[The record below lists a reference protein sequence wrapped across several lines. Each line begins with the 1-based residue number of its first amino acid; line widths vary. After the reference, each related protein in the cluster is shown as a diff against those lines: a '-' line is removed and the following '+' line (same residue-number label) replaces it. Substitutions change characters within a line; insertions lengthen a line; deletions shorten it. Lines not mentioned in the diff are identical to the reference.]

1 MVSISPL
8 KKRRRPDAS
17 APTGG
22 RRHSLATPD
31 IVFARIDNRLVLGQV
46 GAAWVG
52 SIPNCNLIVVANDDA
67 AADPMQ
73 QSLMKLT
80 ADSARVGIRFF
91 TIQKTIDV
99 IGKASARQH
108 IFIVAKTPADMRKL
122 VEGGVPIKEVNIGNL
137 HASADKRVFH
147 AQHVY
152 VDDPDLADLKAIQD
166 HGTTVYIQLMP
177 TGRKVEDLDL

>member
-31 IVFARIDNRLVLGQV
+31 IVFARIDNRLVHGQV

-91 TIQKTIDV
+91 TIQKTIAV

-122 VEGGVPIKEVNIGNL
+122 VEGGVPIKEVNIGNM

-147 AQHVY
+147 DQHVY
-152 VDDPDLADLKAIQD
+152 VGDQYLADLKAIQD
-166 HGTTVYIQLMP
+166 HGTKVYIQLMP

>member
-31 IVFARIDNRLVLGQV
+31 IVFARIDNRLVHGQV

-122 VEGGVPIKEVNIGNL
+122 VEGGVSIKEVNIGNM
-137 HASADKRVFH
+137 HASAGKRVFH
-147 AQHVY
+147 DQHVY
-152 VDDPDLADLKAIQD
+152 VDDQDLADLKAIRD
-166 HGTTVYIQLMP
+166 HGIKVYIQLLP
-177 TGRKVEDLDL
+177 TGRKVEDLGL

>member
-1 MVSISPL
+1 
-8 KKRRRPDAS
+8 
-17 APTGG
+17 
-22 RRHSLATPD
+22 
-31 IVFARIDNRLVLGQV
+31 
-46 GAAWVG
+46 
-52 SIPNCNLIVVANDDA
+52 
-67 AADPMQ
+67 MQ

-91 TIQKTIDV
+91 TIQKTIAV

-122 VEGGVPIKEVNIGNL
+122 VEGGVPIKEVNIGNM

-147 AQHVY
+147 DQHVY
-152 VDDPDLADLKAIQD
+152 VDDQDLADLKAIQD
-166 HGTTVYIQLMP
+166 HGTKVYIQLMP

>member
-8 KKRRRPDAS
+8 KKRRRLDAS

-31 IVFARIDNRLVLGQV
+31 IVFARIDNRLVHGQV

-91 TIQKTIDV
+91 TIQKTIAV

-122 VEGGVPIKEVNIGNL
+122 VEGGVPIKEVNIGNM

-147 AQHVY
+147 DQHVY
-152 VDDPDLADLKAIQD
+152 VDDQDLADLKAIQD
-166 HGTTVYIQLMP
+166 HGTKVYIQLMP

>member
-31 IVFARIDNRLVLGQV
+31 IVFARTDNRLVHGQV

-52 SIPNCNLIVVANDDA
+52 SIPNCNLIVVANDDP

-91 TIQKTIDV
+91 TIQKTIAV

-122 VEGGVPIKEVNIGNL
+122 VEGGVPIKEVNIGNM

-147 AQHVY
+147 DQHVY
-152 VDDPDLADLKAIQD
+152 VDDQDLADLKAIQD
-166 HGTTVYIQLMP
+166 HGTKVYIQLMP